1 MNKFI
6 LILFIF
12 SSFSCSNKKF
22 LNVKTQLNNC
32 KIASGAKDAIINSI
46 YRELNATK
54 KSLKEIQNSKELP
67 EKLSSRL
74 KLCRKNFLD
83 CRVSKDRQIE
93 YNNILKKQIESEVCN
108 GK

>member
-6 LILFIF
+6 LILLVF
-12 SSFSCSNKKF
+12 SNFGCSNKK
-22 LNVKTQLNNC
+22 LLQAKVELNNC

-54 KSLKEIQNSKELP
+54 KSLKKIHDNEELP
-67 EKLSSRL
+67 EKLLSRL

-83 CRVSKDRQIE
+83 CKVNKDRQVE
-93 YNNILKKQIESEVCN
+93 YNSILKNQIESEVCN

>member
-12 SSFSCSNKKF
+12 SSFSCSNRKLLHNK
-22 LNVKTQLNNC
+22 VELNNC

-54 KSLKEIQNSKELP
+54 KSLKTINDNKELP
-67 EKLSSRL
+67 EKLLSRL

-83 CRVSKDRQIE
+83 CKVNKNRQIE